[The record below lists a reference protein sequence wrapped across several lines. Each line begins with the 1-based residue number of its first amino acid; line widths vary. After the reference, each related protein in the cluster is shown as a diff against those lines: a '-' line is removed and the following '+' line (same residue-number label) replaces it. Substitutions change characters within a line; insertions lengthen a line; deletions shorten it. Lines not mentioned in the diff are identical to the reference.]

1 MTGVL
6 HPLPAPIYIMDL
18 MWLIFLTIAVYSF
31 FVFVVLRLVAPF
43 LGFRQY
49 HLPHEIPVEIRQAI
63 ARLESRASGRES
75 FLQAVYTFILE
86 KNSVQWRHTR
96 LSAAMRLPRLFVSD
110 LSEIWN
116 TRDFVYCTGINFVV
130 YVMLANSKYFT
141 VGDIRL
147 KHTFANMVLHQYL
160 KVKVGQKWV
169 DVDPAGTGIR
179 GKPLGTHLAGF
190 G

>member
-1 MTGVL
+1 M
-6 HPLPAPIYIMDL
+6 YIIL
-18 MWLIFLTIAVYSF
+18 FFISGYLLVVFLG
-31 FVFVVLRLVAPF
+31 LRLVAPF

-49 HLPHEIPVEIRQAI
+49 RLPSEIPVEIRQAI
-63 ARLESRASGRES
+63 VELENQAKDQES
-75 FLQAVYTFILE
+75 FLQAVYNFILE

-110 LSEIWN
+110 LSEIWK
-116 TRDFVYCTGINFVV
+116 TRDFIYCTGINFVV
-130 YVMLANSKYFT
+130 YVMLANSKFFT
-141 VGDIRL
+141 GRDIRL
-147 KHTFANMVLHQYL
+147 KHTFANLVLHQYL